1 MLATVL
7 TWRNLTI
14 YLSLNK
20 ALSINLSSSFSGI
33 EIQSQQ
39 SVVGYQWQGNSHKQ
53 SLGTIHING
62 FNEPFSINNTEILFD
77 SRVCPSSPVYQVNRN
92 NKQTQRTHVWTLQGS
107 DAPIYIY
114 PSLTHPPH
122 THSDRTSRRNH
133 ATNPFGFIFRFAQ
146 TVQRRTNDSSRTP
159 STIPPTPTA

>member
-33 EIQSQQ
+33 EIQSHHP
-39 SVVGYQWQGNSHKQ
+39 SSDISGREIAISNRWALYTSMDSMSHFLSTTLK
-53 SLGTIHING
+53 SFSIRAFAPRARFIKWTETINKHSART
-62 FNEPFSINNTEILFD
+62 FEPFKDPT
-77 SRVCPSSPVYQVNRN
+77 PQ
-92 NKQTQRTHVWTLQGS
+92 
-107 DAPIYIY
+107 YIY

-122 THSDRTSRRNH
+122 THLDRTSRRNH